1 MTIEKV
7 INENIEEIKEMA
19 LDLTKEIM
27 IKPYSTAQI
36 KKIFIDETTLEIEVI
51 EVSDIRENIEG
62 KHTLFTPSPAI
73 GLEVFK
79 LDDTEELRDL
89 LTYNDFNKFIKLY
102 AEDEGITVEK
112 ALESNE
118 QFNLA
123 LLYFLDRDMHKK
135 YAGKQVDKFLKN
147 SLFELNEDLVL
158 KIVKPEKRGM
168 KVMFN
173 KAGGNASKKSYNT
186 RVSLPI
192 KWVRE
197 MGVSEDERQIDMF
210 FTGDSIVIKKDD
222 FEFDINSL

>member
-1 MTIEKV
+1 MTIEQK
-7 INENIEEIKEMA
+7 IQENIESIKELA
-19 LDLTKEIM
+19 LDLTKEVM
-27 IKPYSTAQI
+27 IRPYSSNTI
-36 KKIFIDETTLEIEVI
+36 KKIVVDEASLEIEVV
-51 EVSDIRENIEG
+51 ELADIRENIEG
-62 KHTLFTPSPAI
+62 KHTLFTAVPNI

-79 LDDTEELRDL
+79 LDDTKDLRDL
-89 LTYNDFNKFIKLY
+89 LSYNDFNTFIKLY
-102 AEDEGITVEK
+102 AEDEGISLEK
-112 ALESNE
+112 ALESKE

-135 YAGKQVDKFLKN
+135 YAEKQVDEFLKH

-186 RVSLPI
+186 RISLPV

-210 FTGDSIVIKKDD
+210 FTGDSIIIKKDD